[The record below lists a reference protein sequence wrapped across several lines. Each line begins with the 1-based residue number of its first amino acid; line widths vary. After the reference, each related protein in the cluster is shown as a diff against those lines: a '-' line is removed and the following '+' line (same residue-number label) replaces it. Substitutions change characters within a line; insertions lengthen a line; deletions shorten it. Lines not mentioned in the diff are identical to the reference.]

1 MSEARSESKRSGAET
16 PLSRCVAAGFKRGG
30 ERVVRVYLTND
41 ANREEEEVMVVDRNV
56 DYREWSAAVRRA
68 VPSFSVFEVQE
79 KFYYGTHSEKWVE
92 TRFDSATKKKRV
104 VSEKERVYRKRDTK
118 VDVLDGYFIESY
130 VAEDTEFP
138 NFDNI
143 RYTKSSIMRYRYP
156 RNALVGIDICFVRHD
171 GFHTCYLEAHCNQ
184 YNHAKLSSILSSA
197 LQRFFQRT

>member
-1 MSEARSESKRSGAET
+1 MSEVKSDAK
-16 PLSRCVAAGFKRGG
+16 SRLGECVAAGFKRGG
-30 ERVVRVYLTND
+30 ERVVRVYI
-41 ANREEEEVMVVDRNV
+41 ANTKRSDEVENVVVDRNV

-68 VPSFSVFEVQE
+68 VSLFSVFDVQE

-104 VSEKERVYRKRDTK
+104 VSEKERVYRKKDTN
-118 VDVLDGYFIESY
+118 VDVFDGYFVESY

-143 RYTKSSIMRYRYP
+143 RYTKSSVMRYRYP

-184 YNHAKLSSILSSA
+184 YNHAKLTTILTVA